1 MSAEGDVRRRP
12 LAKSSPRVRTTVGGN
27 MSVPS
32 WLPVSFEKAVTGLGA
47 TASSAEIQETCTS
60 VLARW
65 SEPDRIFH
73 DIHHLT
79 AMLANVEK
87 LINETHH
94 PDTVRLAA
102 WYHGVVFST
111 SRYRVY
117 TKRGGED
124 ELLSA
129 RTAENEL
136 THLGIAPETARRVA
150 ELIWGMKA
158 PALTAMPVMGRA
170 PATSLGTAEQDIDIM
185 VLRDAHLAILASSPQ
200 SYRRYTQAIRE
211 EYPHIPDESFWRG
224 REKIV
229 AKLLER
235 KHLFYTPE
243 GQKWEDAARQN
254 LQAEAAKLR
263 KRLAEPE
270 PGTGGANAAGGP
282 HPVDTAHAADGA
294 NAAKALRPVDTAGT
308 AEGVQTVNTARSVDV
323 TRPAEV
329 TRPGDTNVGTTT
341 LTGLSTPSAPTT
353 PAGADAYRDA
363 RTETSTLE
371 AVEAR
376 IPEEDAGE
384 VTRVLPT
391 GPAAEAS
398 EPQLS
403 AEQLRKRQREEVSQ
417 ATLNKINARRRA
429 AEKERD
435 EAIALAENIDSP
447 LADRAQAEVWK
458 EKEREGA
465 PRRTPRY
472 TESIPPLI
480 EDDPEGDIVG
490 RPADPSP
497 THGIEREPDM

>member
-1 MSAEGDVRRRP
+1 
-12 LAKSSPRVRTTVGGN
+12 

-47 TASSAEIQETCTS
+47 TASSAEIQATCAS
-60 VLARW
+60 VLGRW

-136 THLGIAPETARRVA
+136 TQLGIAAETARRVA

-270 PGTGGANAAGGP
+270 PGADAA
-282 HPVDTAHAADGA
+282 HPVGAARTTDA
-294 NAAKALRPVDTAGT
+294 ERT
-308 AEGVQTVNTARSVDV
+308 AEVA
-323 TRPAEV
+323 
-329 TRPGDTNVGTTT
+329 RPGDIDLGTTPLLP
-341 LTGLSTPSAPTT
+341 LTAPAAPVT

-376 IPEEDAGE
+376 IPEEDSGE
-384 VTRVLPT
+384 VTRVLPV
-391 GPAAEAS
+391 GPDTAAS

-403 AEQLRKRQREEVSQ
+403 AEQIRKRQREEVSQ
-417 ATLNKINARRRA
+417 AMLNKINERRRA

-458 EKEREGA
+458 EKEREGT
-465 PRRTPRY
+465 PRRNPRY
-472 TESIPPLI
+472 TETIPPLI
-480 EDDPEGDIVG
+480 EDDPEGDIVA

>member
-47 TASSAEIQETCTS
+47 TASSAEIQATCAS
-60 VLARW
+60 VLGRW

-136 THLGIAPETARRVA
+136 TQLGIAAETARRVA

-270 PGTGGANAAGGP
+270 
-282 HPVDTAHAADGA
+282 
-294 NAAKALRPVDTAGT
+294 
-308 AEGVQTVNTARSVDV
+308 
-323 TRPAEV
+323 RPAEAMVPADGPHSGETTRSGEVARTVEVARTADV
-329 TRPGDTNVGTTT
+329 TRPGDTDLGTTALPP
-341 LTGLSTPSAPTT
+341 LTAPAAPVSLATPVT
-353 PAGADAYRDA
+353 PAGAEPYRDA

-376 IPEEDAGE
+376 IPEEDSGE
-384 VTRVLPT
+384 VTRVIPT
-391 GPAAEAS
+391 GTVTDVS

-403 AEQLRKRQREEVSQ
+403 AEQRRKRQREEVSQ
-417 ATLNKINARRRA
+417 AMLNKINERRRA

-435 EAIALAENIDSP
+435 EALALAENIDSP

-472 TESIPPLI
+472 TDTIPPLI
-480 EDDPEGDIVG
+480 EDDPEGDIVA

>member
-1 MSAEGDVRRRP
+1 
-12 LAKSSPRVRTTVGGN
+12 

-47 TASSAEIQETCTS
+47 TASSAEIQETCAA
-60 VLARW
+60 VLRRW

-136 THLGIAPETARRVA
+136 TQLGIVPETARRVA

-270 PGTGGANAAGGP
+270 PGADVARM
-282 HPVDTAHAADGA
+282 ADGA
-294 NAAKALRPVDTAGT
+294 KAAEAPRPAGT
-308 AEGVQTVNTARSVDV
+308 VRPTDAARTAD
-323 TRPAEV
+323 V
-329 TRPGDTNVGTTT
+329 TRPGDTDLGTTT
-341 LTGLSTPSAPTT
+341 LPPLTAPAAPVT
-353 PAGADAYRDA
+353 PAGTDAYRDA

-376 IPEEDAGE
+376 IPEEDSGE
-384 VTRVLPT
+384 VTRVLPV
-391 GPAAEAS
+391 GPDTAAT

-403 AEQLRKRQREEVSQ
+403 AEQIRKRQREEVSQ
-417 ATLNKINARRRA
+417 AMLNKINERRRA

-458 EKEREGA
+458 EKEREGT
-465 PRRTPRY
+465 PRRNPRY
-472 TESIPPLI
+472 TETIPPLI
-480 EDDPEGDIVG
+480 EDDPEGDIVA